1 VLCSLSGIFR
11 DAFANVVDLLDDLFE
26 AAAAADEPPE
36 RNFVRA
42 NALALGARGVDRPA
56 ARLFSNPP
64 GDFGS
69 MVNERVGNGEWDAAS
84 ELGDTWVARNSF
96 AYGRRERGER
106 AAPSADGG
114 AAADEIAAGVVE
126 PGAAGAAGASRPEVL
141 EALLATTDRIAQE
154 VDSVEYGLT
163 DIQEYYANTGALRQA
178 ANDRNVGARAR
189 GGVRVSVIEAT
200 AGAGDVAPRDLEQL
214 LRVEYRSKLLN
225 PKWAEAMASQGGG
238 GAYEISQRMTAM
250 VGWAAVSRVDQFV
263 FDGAA
268 ERYALDT
275 AMAERLRAANPEA
288 FKNVVRRLLEAA
300 GRGMWDADDAV
311 LERLRDLYAEAD
323 DTIEGVGAVPP
334 LPEKTGELAA
344 S

>member
-1 VLCSLSGIFR
+1 MCIR
-11 DAFANVVDLLDDLFE
+11 D
-26 AAAAADEPPE
+26 
-36 RNFVRA
+36 
-42 NALALGARGVDRPA
+42 
-56 ARLFSNPP
+56 S
-64 GDFGS
+64 
-69 MVNERVGNGEWDAAS
+69 
-84 ELGDTWVARNSF
+84 
-96 AYGRRERGER
+96 
-106 AAPSADGG
+106 
-114 AAADEIAAGVVE
+114 
-126 PGAAGAAGASRPEVL
+126 
-141 EALLATTDRIAQE
+141 
-154 VDSVEYGLT
+154 
-163 DIQEYYANTGALRQA
+163 
-178 ANDRNVGARAR
+178 
-189 GGVRVSVIEAT
+189 
-200 AGAGDVAPRDLEQL
+200 
-214 LRVEYRSKLLN
+214 RSKLLN